1 MDLREMIIRELH
13 KATQK
18 QLRLIYKWV
27 RWIMRRE

>member
-1 MDLREMIIRELH
+1 MNLCEMIIRELH
-13 KATQK
+13 KATPK

>member
-13 KATQK
+13 KATSK

>member
-13 KATQK
+13 KATLK